1 MCDGVVSAQ
10 QSRDAEAL
18 GDDLRAYLCTEGT
31 CVSEQAKK
39 CNSCGAAP
47 LGDDGACAKCGW
59 NGSRGE
65 RRCLRCRE
73 IVTGSPDLER
83 LKIPGGAA
91 MVMMIGAGVLGGFLG
106 GLAFGF
112 AAGALGSVLMA
123 QSFRYRCTGCGTVAP
138 ERILIEGERGE
149 IRDRRNTLLIRGGLM
164 AAASLVAGVLWIQ
177 AVLATVQT
185 PPATNTAV
193 LGPERPGT
201 GPDIAALEKAR
212 DSVALVA
219 ILVREPLHRDR
230 AAEALARL
238 GDNAVPALLPVLTR
252 GDEHAKRKALSV
264 LERIAPRTERA
275 IDALVAFVRTETN
288 PYVRGD
294 AIDVLGAAGSAARK
308 AAVPV
313 LEPLLADYAMA
324 GTAESALRRIAPDTD
339 WAAKRKALRKK

>member
-1 MCDGVVSAQ
+1 M
-10 QSRDAEAL
+10 
-18 GDDLRAYLCTEGT
+18 
-31 CVSEQAKK
+31 SEPAKK

-47 LGDDGACAKCGW
+47 LGQDGACARCGW

-91 MVMMIGAGVLGGFLG
+91 MVMMVAAGVLGGFLG
-106 GLAFGF
+106 SLAFGF
-112 AAGALGSVLMA
+112 AAGAVGSVLMA
-123 QSFRYRCTGCGTVAP
+123 QSFRYRCTGCRAVVPDRT
-138 ERILIEGERGE
+138 LIEGERGE

-164 AAASLVAGVLWIQ
+164 AAASVVAGFLWIQ
-177 AVLATVQT
+177 AVLATVQR
-185 PPATNTAV
+185 PATDTAM
-193 LGPERPGT
+193 LGPRPGT
-201 GPDIAALEKAR
+201 GPDIATLEQAR
-212 DSVALVA
+212 DSEALVA
-219 ILVREPLHRDR
+219 IVEHEPLHRER

-252 GDEHAKRKALSV
+252 GDEHAKRKTLSV
-264 LERIAPRTERA
+264 LERIAPKTDRA

-288 PYVRGD
+288 PYVRAD

-308 AAVPV
+308 AVPV
-313 LEPLLADYAMA
+313 LEPLLADYPMA
-324 GTAESALRRIAPDTD
+324 GTAEAALRRIAPEID